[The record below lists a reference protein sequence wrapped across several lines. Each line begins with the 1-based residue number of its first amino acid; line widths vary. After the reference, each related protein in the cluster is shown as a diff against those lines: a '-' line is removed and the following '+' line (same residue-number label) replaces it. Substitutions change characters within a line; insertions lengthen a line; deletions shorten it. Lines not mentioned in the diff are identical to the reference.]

1 MDRRI
6 ERTRTAVVEAAVA
19 LAARGVPAMGMTEI
33 ATAAGVSRKAV
44 YENFGSRDEVLRSAT
59 EWLLRDAVPS
69 VGPPAARETSVWV
82 AVLAPV
88 VAHMTRHR
96 DYYRSVLSGPAGAAA
111 RDAVVDHAVTG
122 LRAERARRSEP
133 GAGDVATGVGDAGGP
148 AGGVVAGAQDDG
160 AAAAVRRDRFA
171 VHGLV
176 GMIADALL
184 QRSDADL
191 RGLFCELTEG
201 LPALSPG
208 C

>member
-6 ERTRTAVVEAAVA
+6 ERTRAAVVEAAVA
-19 LAARGVPAMGMTEI
+19 LAARGAPAMGMTEI

-69 VGPPAARETSVWV
+69 VEPTGTREPSVWV

-88 VAHMTRHR
+88 VAHVTSHR
-96 DYYRSVLSGPAGAAA
+96 DYYRSVLSGPASAAA
-111 RDAVVDHAVTG
+111 RDAVVDHAVSG
-122 LRAERARRSEP
+122 LRAERARRHEP
-133 GAGDVATGVGDAGGP
+133 GVGDVGRAGG
-148 AGGVVAGAQDDG
+148 GVGTGARDG
-160 AAAAVRRDRFA
+160 AAAAAEDRWDRFA

-191 RGLFCELTEG
+191 GGLFCELTDG
-201 LPALSPG
+201 LPALAPG

>member
-1 MDRRI
+1 MGGRMDRRI

-19 LAARGVPAMGMTEI
+19 LAARGAPAVGMTEI

-69 VGPPAARETSVWV
+69 VEPAGTRETTVWV

-88 VAHMTRHR
+88 VAHMTSHR
-96 DYYRSVLSGPAGAAA
+96 DYYRNVLSGPAGAAA
-111 RDAVVDHAVTG
+111 RDAVVDHAVAG
-122 LRAERARRSEP
+122 LRAERARRNES
-133 GAGDVATGVGDAGGP
+133 GADGVGRVV
-148 AGGVVAGAQDDG
+148 GGVGTVARDG
-160 AAAAVRRDRFA
+160 AVAAVQCRRDRFA

-176 GMIADALL
+176 GLVADALL

-191 RGLFCELTEG
+191 GGLFRELTEG
-201 LPALSPG
+201 LSTLAPG
-208 C
+208 R